1 MADEP
6 RPLPVGT
13 ALRFGSLDFIA
24 TGNGYD
30 MELLPAG
37 ANTDTLAPPARRNRR
52 SGQRARLACMERRR
66 AARLSSPTWVEV
78 GMSQLSVAFDG
89 VTASSP
95 PAPAPSVPAPPSN
108 AAPEPPKEG
117 VTAPSPFPF
126 GMRSNAVTYA
136 SSVSTNMSM

>member
-37 ANTDTLAPPARRNRR
+37 ANTDTPAPPARRNKR
-52 SGQRARLACMERRR
+52 SGQRA
-66 AARLSSPTWVEV
+66 
-78 GMSQLSVAFDG
+78 
-89 VTASSP
+89 
-95 PAPAPSVPAPPSN
+95 
-108 AAPEPPKEG
+108 
-117 VTAPSPFPF
+117 
-126 GMRSNAVTYA
+126 
-136 SSVSTNMSM
+136 